1 MLDWLFGLAPSAPTV
16 VFLVAAFFLPGLPV
30 LLPLKTGWP
39 AAIALSPAVTLV
51 MLLAGSFATAAVGLP
66 WNAATA
72 SLTALPLVLL
82 AWLAGR
88 RFALRQPL
96 APGGAGLPTWLAVAT
111 STALGSVVT
120 CLALLRGIGDPGT
133 ASQGWDPIFHLNAL
147 RWIQE
152 SGQATP
158 WSIAPIF
165 GVGPATY
172 YPAGWHSAV
181 ALVPGSV
188 SEAAN
193 LSSLVIGGLIWPV
206 GLAFLATAVLPRHPA
221 AWALTP
227 LVGASFISFP
237 FSQLL
242 RSGQW
247 PNGLATALVPATLA
261 LAVLLLR
268 RVTSAGPSA
277 APSAGTS
284 AMPSFAPSV
293 GRAGVIAGTPARGQI
308 PLAIILVAALG
319 GCAAAHPSA
328 LFAIAVAVLPF
339 VAARFLPLLV
349 RGVRRRP
356 LPTLAAV
363 LGTVF
368 LAAAAWSVLANSRL
382 LAGVMAYRR
391 AVRAAVPDSL
401 YLAFFDLPRFPALSP
416 PAPDDFNIAV
426 GLLVILGA
434 AVAVFVREARPLA
447 VTWLAFVGLYVL
459 AAGPENGLRWLTGF
473 WYKDTQRIAPFIAM
487 TGSLLAAL
495 AVAVLTGAAVR
506 TVMRV
511 IAARFFPARSAEA
524 GSAGRWPVPAI
535 LFTVAAAA
543 VTGALYVG
551 SGSYRSVERVAV
563 SAQNYTVSD
572 KPGAGVLSSGEQA
585 FIERAGA
592 MLPDDAVVIGDP
604 FNGETYFYALT
615 GRHVVYTQLGA
626 PTAGSAAKELLRTG
640 FNRLATDPAVCEA
653 VRKVGANYFYEDA
666 PGGSH
671 GSVSLRRWPGFYN
684 VPTGQGFEKVASAEG
699 RTLYR
704 ITACR

>member
-1 MLDWLFGLAPSAPTV
+1 MLDWLFGPAPSAPTV
-16 VFLVAAFFLPGLPV
+16 LFLTAAFFLPGLLV
-30 LLPLKTGWP
+30 LLPLKPGWP
-39 AAIALSPAVTLV
+39 AAIALSPAVTLL
-51 MLLAGSFATAAVGLP
+51 MYLAGSFLAAAVGLP

-72 SLTALPLVLL
+72 ALVALPLVVA

-88 RFALRQPL
+88 RFAFGKPL
-96 APGGAGLPTWLAVAT
+96 WPEGLGPPATLAVTAGVAVGAG
-111 STALGSVVT
+111 VT
-120 CLALLRGIGDPGT
+120 CLAILRGIGDPAT

-152 SGQATP
+152 SGKATP

-165 GVGPATY
+165 GAGTATY
-172 YPAGWHSAV
+172 YPAGWHGAV
-181 ALVPGSV
+181 ALIPGSV

-193 LSSLVIGGLIWPV
+193 LSSIVIGGLIWPA

-227 LVGASFISFP
+227 LIGASFVSFP

-261 LAVLLLR
+261 VAVLLLR
-268 RVTSAGPSA
+268 RLASAG
-277 APSAGTS
+277 
-284 AMPSFAPSV
+284 
-293 GRAGVIAGTPARGQI
+293 RAETPAREKI
-308 PLAIILVAALG
+308 LLAAVLLALLG

-328 LFAIAVAVLPF
+328 LFATAVALLPF
-339 VAARFLPLLV
+339 VAARFLPLLL

-356 LPTLAAV
+356 LPTLGAVLAAAV
-363 LGTVF
+363 LAT
-368 LAAAAWSVLANSRL
+368 AAWSVLANSRL

-391 AVRAAVPDSL
+391 AVRAVVPDSL
-401 YLAFFDLPRFPALSP
+401 NLAFFDLPRFPALSP
-416 PAPDDFNIAV
+416 PAPDDFNMAV

-434 AVAVFVREARPLA
+434 VVAVFVREARPLA
-447 VTWLAFVGLYVL
+447 VAWLAFVGLYVL
-459 AAGPENGLRWLTGF
+459 AAGPENGLRWLTGV

-495 AVAVLTGAAVR
+495 AVAVLTCAAVR
-506 TVMRV
+506 AVVR
-511 IAARFFPARSAEA
+511 ALSARLPRENTS
-524 GSAGRWPVPAI
+524 GRWPVAAI
-535 LFTVAAAA
+535 LFTVALVA

-563 SAQNYTVSD
+563 AAQNYAVSN
-572 KPGAGVLSSGEQA
+572 KPGTGVLSSGEQA
-585 FIERAGA
+585 FIERSGA
-592 MLPDDAVVIGDP
+592 MLPADAVVIGDP

-615 GRHVVYTQLGA
+615 GRRVVYTQLGA
-626 PTAGSAAKELLRTG
+626 PTAGSAAKELLRTR
-640 FNRLATDPAVCEA
+640 FNLLTTDPAVCEA
-653 VRKVGANYFYEDA
+653 VRKVGATHFYEDA
-666 PGGSH
+666 PGTSH
-671 GSVSLRRWPGFYN
+671 GSVSLSRWPGFYN
-684 VPTGQGFEKVASAEG
+684 VPTDRGFEKVASADG

>member
-1 MLDWLFGLAPSAPTV
+1 MLDSLFGLAPSLPTL
-16 VFLVAAFFLPGLPV
+16 VFLVAAFFLPGFLV
-30 LLPLKTGWP
+30 LLPLKPGWP
-39 AAIALSPAVTLV
+39 AAIALSPAVTLL
-51 MLLAGSFATAAVGLP
+51 MLLAGSFATGAVGLP
-66 WNAATA
+66 WNAGTA
-72 SLTALPLVLL
+72 ALAALPPVLA
-82 AWLAGR
+82 AWLGGR
-88 RFALRQPL
+88 RFAFSRPL
-96 APGGAGLPTWLAVAT
+96 TPAGTGRTTWLAVGACVV
-111 STALGSVVT
+111 LGAGIT
-120 CLALLRGIGDPGT
+120 CLALLRGIGDPAT

-152 SGQATP
+152 SGHATP
-158 WSIAPIF
+158 WSISPIF
-165 GVGPATY
+165 GGGRATY

-181 ALVPGSV
+181 ALVPGSA

-193 LSSLVIGGLIWPV
+193 LSSIVIGGLIWPT
-206 GLAFLATAVLPRHPA
+206 GLAFLTTAVLPRHPA

-227 LVGASFISFP
+227 LVAASFISFP

-261 LAVLLLR
+261 VAVLLLR
-268 RVTSAGPSA
+268 RET
-277 APSAGTS
+277 
-284 AMPSFAPSV
+284 
-293 GRAGVIAGTPARGQI
+293 GRGRIL
-308 PLAIILVAALG
+308 LAIILLAMLG

-328 LFAIAVAVLPF
+328 LFAIGVAVLPF
-339 VAARFLPLLV
+339 VAARFLPPLV

-356 LPTLAAV
+356 FPTLAAV
-363 LGTVF
+363 LGTVL
-368 LAAAAWSVLANSRL
+368 LAAGAWSVLANSRL

-391 AVRAAVPDSL
+391 AVRAALPDSL

-416 PAPDDFNIAV
+416 PAQDDFNIAV
-426 GLLVILGA
+426 GLLVMLGA
-434 AVAVFVREARPLA
+434 VLAVFVRDARPLA
-447 VTWLAFVGLYVL
+447 VAWLAFVGLYIL

-487 TGSLLAAL
+487 AGALLAAL
-495 AVAVLTGAAVR
+495 AITVVTGALVRILVR
-506 TVMRV
+506 TVS
-511 IAARFFPARSAEA
+511 ARAPEARP
-524 GSAGRWPVPAI
+524 AGRWPVPAI

-563 SAQNYTVSD
+563 AAQNYTVSG
-572 KPGAGVLSSGEQA
+572 KPGSGVLSSGEQA

-592 MLPDDAVVIGDP
+592 MLPPDAVVIGDP

-626 PTAGSAAKELLRTG
+626 PTAGSAAKELLRTR
-640 FNRLATDPAVCEA
+640 FNRVATDPAVCEA
-653 VRKVGANYFYEDA
+653 VRKVGATYFYADA

-671 GSVSLRRWPGFYN
+671 GTVSLQRWPGFYN
-684 VPTGQGFEKVASAEG
+684 VPTEQGFEKVASAGG